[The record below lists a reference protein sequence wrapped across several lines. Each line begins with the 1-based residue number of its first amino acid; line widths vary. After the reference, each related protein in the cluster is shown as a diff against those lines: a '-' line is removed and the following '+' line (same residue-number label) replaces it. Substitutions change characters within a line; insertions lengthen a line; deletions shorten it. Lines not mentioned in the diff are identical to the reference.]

1 MKMNASF
8 TAAGTVGNP
17 LTLGKGGG
25 GDLSVPGAN
34 SENGSQQAM
43 LQHGSFM
50 NPMQSLAS
58 SNLPSL
64 MPTATHQTQPT
75 GDMRHDAQQV
85 QQQQQQQQQ
94 MLWQQALQQLTRT
107 NLAISQSQFN
117 PNQLQNQQQVPPTN
131 AGTLNEQHSHSYLFP
146 GINQVQAGATNGMPV
161 PSNVPI
167 HFFQA
172 MAAPAPVAGQAV
184 SAPAAP
190 IAPNQASHDFSG
202 GAKRRPEE
210 ASGSRNRKMPKLEP
224 SVISSFSNMSA
235 EMSTAMSVHSDDLD
249 LEDFPQD
256 KDVDYSKMTPAQ
268 RRRHERN
275 LREQQRSYR
284 ISQQIKGLREVLTE
298 SNIPFKPNKF
308 SILVSIV
315 DYTKQLQSRAIML
328 DSEYQKLAKT
338 IRETNELVTSGQ
350 NMSEPSDSDFPHSD
364 KGDGGSDLLLV
375 QGLDYSSVFE
385 NCPFAIGVAALDGRV
400 ISCNATFQ
408 SLIGASKREMLQQ
421 SLFMF
426 IRNHQELFEAMASLL
441 KEASAASE
449 TGEGTVKEQRPVC
462 WSGHI
467 VTLRSQK
474 VSVLECFFCDS
485 SFDSSFTNKALL
497 SRFLDR
503 LAACIQHVPHKHGRR
518 KPQVLLLQCVNN
530 IGTQPIK
537 FVILMC

>member
-1 MKMNASF
+1 MNGNQTSF
-8 TAAGTVGNP
+8 TTAGTAGNP

-25 GDLSVPGAN
+25 GELSVPGAN
-34 SENGSQQAM
+34 SENGSQHAM
-43 LQHGSFM
+43 LQQGSFM

-58 SNLPSL
+58 NNLPSL
-64 MPTATHQTQPT
+64 MPAVTNQTQPS

-117 PNQLQNQQQVPPTN
+117 PNQQQQQNQQQAPPTN
-131 AGTLNEQHSHSYLFP
+131 AGVSNERHPHSYLFQ
-146 GINQVQAGATNGMPV
+146 GTNQVQAGATNSMPV
-161 PSNVPI
+161 PPNVPVT
-167 HFFQA
+167 FFQA
-172 MAAPAPVAGQAV
+172 MAAPAPVAAQAV
-184 SAPAAP
+184 SAPVAP
-190 IAPNQASHDFSG
+190 IAPNQPSQDFNVPV
-202 GAKRRPEE
+202 KRRPEE
-210 ASGSRNRKMPKLEP
+210 ASGSRNRKMPKVEP
-224 SVISSFSNMSA
+224 SIISSFSTMSA

-256 KDVDYSKMTPAQ
+256 KDVDCSKMTPAQ

-328 DSEYQKLAKT
+328 DSEYQKLADT
-338 IRETNELVTSGQ
+338 IRETNELVESGQ
-350 NMSEPSDSDFPHSD
+350 NMSGPSDNDFPHSD
-364 KGDGGSDLLLV
+364 QGDDLLLV

-449 TGEGTVKEQRPVC
+449 TGEGTVKEQKPVR

-474 VSVLECFFCDS
+474 VSVLDCFFCD
-485 SFDSSFTNKALL
+485 
-497 SRFLDR
+497 
-503 LAACIQHVPHKHGRR
+503 
-518 KPQVLLLQCVNN
+518 
-530 IGTQPIK
+530 
-537 FVILMC
+537 

>member
-1 MKMNASF
+1 MKSNGNQTSF
-8 TAAGTVGNP
+8 ATAGTAGNP
-17 LTLGKGGG
+17 VTLGNGGG
-25 GDLSVPGAN
+25 GDLSVSGAS
-34 SENGSQQAM
+34 SENGSQHAM
-43 LQHGSFM
+43 LQQGSFM
-50 NPMQSLAS
+50 NPMQSLGS
-58 SNLPSL
+58 NNLPSL
-64 MPTATHQTQPT
+64 MPAVTHQTQT
-75 GDMRHDAQQV
+75 SGDMRYDAQQV

-117 PNQLQNQQQVPPTN
+117 PNHHQQQQQQAPPTN
-131 AGTLNEQHSHSYLFP
+131 ASVLNEHHSHSYLFP
-146 GINQVQAGATNGMPV
+146 GMNQVQAGATNGMPV
-161 PSNVPI
+161 PSNVPVN
-167 HFFQA
+167 FFQA
-172 MAAPAPVAGQAV
+172 MAAPAPVAAQAV
-184 SAPAAP
+184 YAPAAP
-190 IAPNQASHDFSG
+190 IASNQSSQDFHG
-202 GAKRRPEE
+202 PAKRRPEE
-210 ASGSRNRKMPKLEP
+210 ASGSRSRKMPKVEP
-224 SVISSFSNMSA
+224 SVISSFSNISA

-256 KDVDYSKMTPAQ
+256 KDVDCSKMTPAQ

-328 DSEYQKLAKT
+328 DSEHQKLADT

-350 NMSEPSDSDFPHSD
+350 NMSDPSESDFPLSD
-364 KGDGGSDLLLV
+364 QGDSGSDLLLV

-408 SLIGASKREMLQQ
+408 KLIGASKREMLQQ

-449 TGEGTVKEQRPVC
+449 TGEGIVKEQRPVR

-474 VSVLECFFCDS
+474 VSVLECFFRD
-485 SFDSSFTNKALL
+485 
-497 SRFLDR
+497 
-503 LAACIQHVPHKHGRR
+503 
-518 KPQVLLLQCVNN
+518 
-530 IGTQPIK
+530 
-537 FVILMC
+537 

>member
-1 MKMNASF
+1 MNGNQTSF
-8 TAAGTVGNP
+8 ATAAGTAGNP
-17 LTLGKGGG
+17 LTLGKGSGG
-25 GDLSVPGAN
+25 EVSAPGPN
-34 SENGSQQAM
+34 SENRSQHTM
-43 LQHGSFM
+43 LQQGSFM

-58 SNLPSL
+58 SSLPSL
-64 MPTATHQTQPT
+64 MPAVTHQTQT
-75 GDMRHDAQQV
+75 SGNMRQDAQQA
-85 QQQQQQQQQ
+85 QQQHQQQQQ

-117 PNQLQNQQQVPPTN
+117 QNQQQQLHQAAPTN
-131 AGTLNEQHSHSYLFP
+131 TGVSNEQHSHSYLFP
-146 GINQVQAGATNGMPV
+146 GVNQGQAGGTNGLPV
-161 PSNVPI
+161 LPNAPVN
-167 HFFQA
+167 FFQA
-172 MAAPAPVAGQAV
+172 MAAPAPVAAQAV

-190 IAPNQASHDFSG
+190 IANTQSSHDCNG
-202 GAKRRPEE
+202 PVKKRSEE
-210 ASGSRNRKMPKLEP
+210 ASGSRNRKVQKVEP

-249 LEDFPQD
+249 LEDFPHD
-256 KDVDYSKMTPAQ
+256 KDVDCSKMTPAQ

-328 DSEYQKLAKT
+328 DSEYQKLAET
-338 IRETNELVTSGQ
+338 IRETNELVASGQ
-350 NMSEPSDSDFPHSD
+350 NMSDPSSDSDFPLSD
-364 KGDGGSDLLLV
+364 QGDDLLLV

-426 IRNHQELFEAMASLL
+426 IRNHQELFEAMAGLL
-441 KEASAASE
+441 KEASGASE
-449 TGEGTVKEQRPVC
+449 TGEGTVKEQKPVH

-474 VSVLECFFCDS
+474 VSVLECFFCD
-485 SFDSSFTNKALL
+485 
-497 SRFLDR
+497 
-503 LAACIQHVPHKHGRR
+503 
-518 KPQVLLLQCVNN
+518 
-530 IGTQPIK
+530 
-537 FVILMC
+537 